1 MVIFMS
7 GGLVK
12 RKEADVCL
20 SVGVFGPIILMVKTT
35 PVYKVKSMGDTS
47 LKGQQLLCFAP
58 LRCKNAGCSSLLVN
72 L

>member
-1 MVIFMS
+1 
-7 GGLVK
+7 
-12 RKEADVCL
+12 
-20 SVGVFGPIILMVKTT
+20 MVKTT